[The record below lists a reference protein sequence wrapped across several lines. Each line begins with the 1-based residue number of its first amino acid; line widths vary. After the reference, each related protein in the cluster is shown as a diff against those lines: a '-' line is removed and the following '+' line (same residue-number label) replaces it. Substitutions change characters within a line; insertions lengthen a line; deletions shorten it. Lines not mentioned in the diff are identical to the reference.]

1 MKFFLSYESAAPA
14 AFYLTKLEPLF
25 SAKLAA
31 LEPKNYGDELTDI
44 GIISIVL
51 PEELLPNHPERQLFQ
66 QKSRSA
72 DIRLQMDFA
81 AFVHTKPETRYE
93 LYAAHILASLSTLE
107 RKVSRQFQYAELY
120 RDVEALLCAP
130 DLRAACSQITRLS

>member
-44 GIISIVL
+44 GIISIVRRSSCPTTPSGDYFSEKAAPPIFGCKWTL
-51 PEELLPNHPERQLFQ
+51 PHSFIP
-66 QKSRSA
+66 SRRRDMKCMPRTFSSVFP
-72 DIRLQMDFA
+72 RWN
-81 AFVHTKPETRYE
+81 TRSPGNFSMRSC
-93 LYAAHILASLSTLE
+93 IGM
-107 RKVSRQFQYAELY
+107 
-120 RDVEALLCAP
+120 
-130 DLRAACSQITRLS
+130 

>member
-14 AFYLTKLEPLF
+14 TFYLTKLEPLF

-51 PEELLPNHPERQLFQ
+51 PEELLHNHPERQLFQ
-66 QKSRSA
+66 RKSRSA

-81 AFVHTKPETRYE
+81 ASNVTICFYYTRFSCGCQRPAE
-93 LYAAHILASLSTLE
+93 PTATSSSPVIFCPCTNEKSM
-107 RKVSRQFQYAELY
+107 VS
-120 RDVEALLCAP
+120 
-130 DLRAACSQITRLS
+130 

>member
-44 GIISIVL
+44 GIISGG
-51 PEELLPNHPERQLFQ
+51 
-66 QKSRSA
+66 
-72 DIRLQMDFA
+72 
-81 AFVHTKPETRYE
+81 
-93 LYAAHILASLSTLE
+93 
-107 RKVSRQFQYAELY
+107 
-120 RDVEALLCAP
+120 AP
-130 DLRAACSQITRLS
+130 AQPPRAAVIPAKKPLCRYSVANGLCRIRSYQAGDAI